1 MKLDLPTPEDIRQI
15 VREELAPVLARLD
28 GANLNARELLVF
40 RGKEKA
46 RKYIGFT
53 REMFTEAYRL
63 GFIRPLFLAGTA
75 PVFAAT
81 DLVEG
86 GQAYLNYLKGRNGG
100 GNPESKAAAGG
111 EAPARKEELR

>member
-1 MKLDLPTPEDIRQI
+1 MKLDLPTPEDIRRI

-28 GANLNARELLVF
+28 AANVNAREHLVL
-40 RGKEKA
+40 RGKEEA

-53 REMFTEAYRL
+53 REMFKEAYRL
-63 GFIRPLFLAGTA
+63 GFIRPLFVAGTA

-100 GNPESKAAAGG
+100 NPETKAAAGE
-111 EAPARKEELR
+111 EAPARKE